1 MNRCFT
7 LHVTPFILFFL
18 GSFIDF
24 SSVFFFL
31 LLEILALRR
40 VHHHVH
46 DTRRYIVTLIWLFAP
61 PYPIIGKQQ
70 IKWKTKKKKKKW
82 ADKWNWNSQ
91 SFQHCLFT
99 KQRLTQEFTEEKFNR
114 QQRFGS
120 SVRSWSDGQTNL
132 NILFIYILADSPW
145 KPPPYIC
152 FFFQICAIMQTRNRV
167 KRNRRARPVGLY
179 KGQRLAAI

>member
-1 MNRCFT
+1 
-7 LHVTPFILFFL
+7 
-18 GSFIDF
+18 
-24 SSVFFFL
+24 
-31 LLEILALRR
+31 
-40 VHHHVH
+40 
-46 DTRRYIVTLIWLFAP
+46 
-61 PYPIIGKQQ
+61 
-70 IKWKTKKKKKKW
+70 
-82 ADKWNWNSQ
+82 
-91 SFQHCLFT
+91 LFT